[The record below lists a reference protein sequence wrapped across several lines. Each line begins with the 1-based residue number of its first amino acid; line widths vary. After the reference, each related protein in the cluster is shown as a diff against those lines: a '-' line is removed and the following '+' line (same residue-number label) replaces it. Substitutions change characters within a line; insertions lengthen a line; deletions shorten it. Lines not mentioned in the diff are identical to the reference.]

1 MMMGNTYTNKLFIID
16 LKYKGDRASRASYV
30 VYALDQS
37 TLAAIQL
44 PEVPPNTFPRHPA
57 YSSPQ
62 VPH

>member
-1 MMMGNTYTNKLFIID
+1 MNKLFIID